1 MTQSVRE
8 LAFQTIQEIF
18 NDYAYSNLRINE
30 VLSTGDVS
38 DIDKPLYT
46 ELVYDCK
53 EKNDI
58 DFYLR
63 PFVKTK

>member
-46 ELVYDCK
+46 ELVYGT
-53 EKNDI
+53 
-58 DFYLR
+58 
-63 PFVKTK
+63 VKRKMTLISILDLL

>member
-30 VLSTGDVS
+30 VLSAGNVS
-38 DIDKPLYT
+38 NIDKPLYT
-46 ELVYDCK
+46 ELVYGTVK
-53 EKNDI
+53 EKIDI
-58 DFYLR
+58 GFLS
-63 PFVKTK
+63 

>member
-30 VLSTGDVS
+30 VLSAG
-38 DIDKPLYT
+38 
-46 ELVYDCK
+46 
-53 EKNDI
+53 
-58 DFYLR
+58 
-63 PFVKTK
+63 